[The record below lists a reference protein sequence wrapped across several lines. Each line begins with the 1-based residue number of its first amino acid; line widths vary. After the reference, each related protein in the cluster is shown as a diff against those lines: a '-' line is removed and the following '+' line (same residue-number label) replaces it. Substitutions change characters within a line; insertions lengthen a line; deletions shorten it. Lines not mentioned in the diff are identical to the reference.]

1 MKKKNTVD
9 KIINYNEVGRVLKSK
24 SIRSNQLPEKYKKQ
38 VDELRLVVKY
48 WLEQYTRPKQDTI

>member
-24 SIRSNQLPEKYKKQ
+24 SIRSNQLPDKYKKQ

>member
-38 VDELRLVVKY
+38 VDELRLVVLY
-48 WLEQYTRPKQDTI
+48 WLEKHTKQKKDTI